1 MIIQITG
8 DTGGVEPYDVFLCD
22 PTNTGCFYIS
32 GLTSIPGTIEI
43 DSQYYFPNEYFLY
56 LKIVDTIG
64 CVKLYP
70 LDCGPYKAFQDE
82 IYFDFMDGVS
92 YLFQ

>member
-32 GLTSIPGTIEI
+32 GLTSIPGRVEI
-43 DSQYYFPNEYFLY
+43 DSQYYFPNDIYVY
-56 LKIVDTIG
+56 LQIVETIG

-70 LDCGPYKAFQDE
+70 LDCVSFKEFQDGVL
-82 IYFDFMDGVS
+82 FNFMDGIPYS
-92 YLFQ
+92 YQ